1 MVTGENFKLSPGR
14 QLPAAIKSGTLHVS
28 FEDGICGL
36 FRGHLTPCSLAP
48 GSSCL
53 YLTRQF
59 PKAGEPKVCAS
70 RILSV
75 VEIDMKQLWSE
86 LRMTLGKNLDT
97 LNLTKYPGKLDKCIY
112 CCEFLMAE
120 ILPGEATV
128 GFIKD
133 NSNQKH
139 YQQNYLTTC
148 QVLCRVRVNTF
159 INF

>member
-59 PKAGEPKVCAS
+59 PKAGEPKVCVS

-75 VEIDMKQLWSE
+75 VEIDMKQL
-86 LRMTLGKNLDT
+86 
-97 LNLTKYPGKLDKCIY
+97 
-112 CCEFLMAE
+112 
-120 ILPGEATV
+120 
-128 GFIKD
+128 
-133 NSNQKH
+133 
-139 YQQNYLTTC
+139 
-148 QVLCRVRVNTF
+148 
-159 INF
+159 